1 MYGMLLQSQWLFVV
15 SSCAVLM
22 VPELL
27 TLQIFDLKDS
37 GTAVLDARPHIF

>member
-1 MYGMLLQSQWLFVV
+1 LFFV

-27 TLQIFDLKDS
+27 TLQIFDLIF
-37 GTAVLDARPHIF
+37 AVLDARPHIF